1 MRYLLYAFLI
11 YLAYRLVFHF
21 IIPIYKTTRQVKK
34 QFREMS
40 ARMNSS
46 DGHSRMEDQM
56 NQQQANKQT
65 STLHTENKKEQ
76 VGDYIDF
83 EELK

>member
-1 MRYLLYAFLI
+1 MLNVLLYGLLIWFL
-11 YLAYRLVFHF
+11 YNLVFRF
-21 IIPIYKTTRQVKK
+21 IIPVYKTTRQMK
-34 QFREMS
+34 QKFREMQS
-40 ARMNSS
+40 QMQ
-46 DGHSRMEDQM
+46 DQM